1 VSTATTAHE
10 DGSAEPSSGM
20 SSSQATSAET
30 PPTDAHPPGV
40 DHAAISRAAKQ
51 PDISAAEPGAFE
63 ALPQALKVVGAVVA
77 PTSLLTALMYYFGR
91 QWATG
96 FFRYL
101 GVHFTVLDLTVQDYL
116 IRSVDGLILPM
127 IIVAGATLVA
137 LWVHRL
143 LLETLPDRLRRTVL
157 RVLMPSSVIA
167 GSVLVSLALTNLQTP
182 VLLAP
187 YPELR
192 GLSFSVGVLL
202 LAYAAR
208 LLRLLTAQRRAEQP
222 PRSSPGAVLVT
233 EWVALFVLVSVGL
246 FWAVGD
252 YANLVGMAR
261 AQQLEFELQQPA
273 SADVV
278 AYSEK
283 RLNLQAPGIRE
294 APCPYPDA
302 AYRFRYEGLRLVLQS
317 GNQYLLLP
325 AGWTHANG
333 TAILLPRN
341 ESVRLEFTP
350 AGQARNPIC

>member
-1 VSTATTAHE
+1 MTAPEA
-10 DGSAEPSSGM
+10 GSSEPHA
-20 SSSQATSAET
+20 Q
-30 PPTDAHPPGV
+30 PPGA
-40 DHAAISRAAKQ
+40 DGTGSSRAVKQ
-51 PDISAAEPGAFE
+51 PDVSATEPATFDV
-63 ALPQALKVVGAVVA
+63 ATLPQALKIVGAVVA

-116 IRSVDGLILPM
+116 IRSVDGLILPV
-127 IIVAGATLVA
+127 IIVAGATLVV

-143 LLETLPDRLRRTVL
+143 LLEALPARIRQTVL
-157 RVLMPSSVIA
+157 RVLMPSSFVV

-182 VLLAP
+182 LLLVS

-208 LLRLLTAQRRAEQP
+208 LVRLLTTKRRAEQ
-222 PRSSPGAVLVT
+222 RARNTPGAVLIT

-252 YANLVGMAR
+252 YANLVGMGR
-261 AQQLEFELQQPA
+261 AQQLEAELQQPG

-294 APCPYPDA
+294 VTCQYPDA
-302 AYRFRYEGLRLVLQS
+302 AYRYRYEGLKLVLQS

-325 AGWTHANG
+325 RGWTHANG
-333 TAILLPRN
+333 TAILVPRN
-341 ESVRLEFTP
+341 ESVRLEFSP
-350 AGQARNPIC
+350 AGQARNATC

>member
-1 VSTATTAHE
+1 LTTTAAAHE
-10 DGSAEPSSGM
+10 DGSAKPSSELT
-20 SSSQATSAET
+20 SPKATSFE
-30 PPTDAHPPGV
+30 PQ
-40 DHAAISRAAKQ
+40 RAKQ
-51 PDISAAEPGAFE
+51 PDTGAAERVEFDA
-63 ALPQALKVVGAVVA
+63 AVLPQALKVVGAVVA

-137 LWVHRL
+137 LWLHRL
-143 LLETLPDRLRRTVL
+143 VLEALPAQIRQTVL
-157 RVLMPSSVIA
+157 RVLMPSSLIA
-167 GSVLVSLALTNLQTP
+167 GALLVSLALTNLRTP
-182 VLLAP
+182 VLLAA

-192 GLSFSVGVLL
+192 GLSFAVGVLL

-208 LLRLLTAQRRAEQP
+208 LVRLLTAERRADQQA
-222 PRSSPGAVLVT
+222 RRTPGTVLVT

-252 YANLVGMAR
+252 YANLVGIGR
-261 AQQLEFELQQPA
+261 AQQLEAELQQPG

-283 RLNLQAPGIRE
+283 RLNLQAPGIGE
-294 APCPYPDA
+294 VPCQYPDA
-302 AYRFRYEGLRLVLQS
+302 AYRFRYEGLKLVLQS
-317 GNQYLLLP
+317 ANQYLFLP
-325 AGWTHANG
+325 AGWTHADG

-341 ESVRLEFTP
+341 DSVRLEFSP
-350 AGQARNPIC
+350 AGQARYPTC